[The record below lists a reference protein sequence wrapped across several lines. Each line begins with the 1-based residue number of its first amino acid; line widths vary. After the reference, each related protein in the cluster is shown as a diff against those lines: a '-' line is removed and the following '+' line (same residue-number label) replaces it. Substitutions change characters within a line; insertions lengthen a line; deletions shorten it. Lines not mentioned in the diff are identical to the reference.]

1 MLRTVDLSC
10 WLVWNPK
17 GAALAHLT
25 VKNPIGIMVE
35 RERNRESQLSINVTA
50 GAQRGVSVASE
61 GARCTASSSSVDEEL
76 MGDSLADKL
85 SHLINYRWFFWFV
98 IALPAE

>member
-1 MLRTVDLSC
+1 MLAGLESKGSC
-10 WLVWNPK
+10 ACASHSKKSNRHH
-17 GAALAHLT
+17 G
-25 VKNPIGIMVE
+25 GE
-35 RERNRESQLSINVTA
+35 RERDRESQLSINVTA